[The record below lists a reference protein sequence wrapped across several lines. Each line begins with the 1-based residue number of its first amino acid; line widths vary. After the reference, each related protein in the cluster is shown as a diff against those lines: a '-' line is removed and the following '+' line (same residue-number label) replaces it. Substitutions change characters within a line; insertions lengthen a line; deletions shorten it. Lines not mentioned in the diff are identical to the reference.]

1 MGGLGGHFGG
11 PRGPFRAIFGE
22 EAALQNHWFYCI
34 NGNIWAL
41 EGVSGDLAGAKVAV
55 EAGIGEVNGDSA
67 ARDKPKRKRGG
78 AEQEKKRPEKGQEA
92 IPLITPGPP
101 LAEL

>member
-1 MGGLGGHFGG
+1 MWLGWHFGDRGG
-11 PRGPFRAIFGE
+11 PLEATLGE
-22 EAALQNHWFYCI
+22 QAALQNHWFYRI

-55 EAGIGEVNGDSA
+55 KAGVGEVNGDSGA
-67 ARDKPKRKRGG
+67 HNKPKRKRGG

-92 IPLITPGPP
+92 IPLIPL
-101 LAEL
+101 LAEM